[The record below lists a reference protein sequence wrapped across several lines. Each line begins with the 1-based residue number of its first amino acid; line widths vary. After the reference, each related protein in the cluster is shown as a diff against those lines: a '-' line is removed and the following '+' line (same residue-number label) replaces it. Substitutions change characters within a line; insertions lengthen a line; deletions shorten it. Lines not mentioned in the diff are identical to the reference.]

1 MNASFT
7 GPPAAAT
14 LEESEAAT
22 THPAMTVATA
32 NLSWDF
38 MCLLALILFGLDG

>member
-22 THPAMTVATA
+22 THPAMTAATA

-38 MCLLALILFGLDG
+38 MFLALILFGLDG